1 MQLLID
7 PRGSIRCVY
16 AETID
21 LAEIGELT
29 LARGSH
35 VEPGVSGQW
44 YADLSPVHGPRL
56 GPFALRSEA
65 LQAEARWLE
74 THWLTPVPSA

>member
-16 AETID
+16 AETLD

-35 VEPGVSGQW
+35 VEPDVGGQW

-56 GPFALRSEA
+56 GPFARRSEA
-65 LQAEARWLE
+65 LQAETRWLE